1 MVELGSSLSR
11 HGFVS
16 ARTHDRP
23 GLHSQILDELGQAIC
38 EGRMPAGMT
47 FTTEELE
54 NRYQVSRSVVRE
66 SLRALE
72 AMGMVTSKR
81 RVGNRILPMDQWNV
95 YDLSVIR
102 WRLAGKGRIDQLRSL
117 TQLRAAIE
125 PEAAKLAA
133 TGAAL
138 SQASDLMGL
147 AGRLWAAGRSGNES
161 LFLELDIEFHGL
173 VMEMSG
179 NEMFSRLNSLV
190 SEVLIGRTHYG
201 LMPKYPHDEALQLHV
216 DVANA
221 IQSGNADAAG
231 AAMLGIMTRNF
242 TEMGQIWADDT
253 AEGSADSGAP
263 TTGPRSAGSSQSSS
277 GDTRR
282 DNLKVANDS

>member
-1 MVELGSSLSR
+1 MQLRGLHGYDLNVNAMADDAQPPAR
-11 HGFVS
+11 PGFVA
-16 ARTHDRP
+16 ARTHQAP
-23 GLHSQILDELGQAIC
+23 GLHNQILDELGQAIC
-38 EGRMPAGMT
+38 EGRMPEGLT
-47 FTTEELE
+47 FTAEELE
-54 NRYQVSRSVVRE
+54 NRYQVSRSVIRE

-81 RVGNRILPMDQWNV
+81 KVGNRILPMSEWNV

-102 WRLAGKGRIDQLRSL
+102 WRLAGHGRIDQLRSL
-117 TQLRAAIE
+117 NELRTAIE
-125 PEAAKLAA
+125 PQAAKLAA
-133 TGAAL
+133 TRGEL

-147 AGRLWAAGRSGNES
+147 AGRLWAAGRSGNQEQ
-161 LFLELDIEFHGL
+161 FLEIDIEFHAL

-190 SEVLIGRTHYG
+190 SEVLTGRTHYG

-231 AAMLGIMTRNF
+231 AAMLGIMARTID
-242 TEMGQIWADDT
+242 ELGELWDQGHDT
-253 AEGSADSGAP
+253 AAS
-263 TTGPRSAGSSQSSS
+263 
-277 GDTRR
+277 
-282 DNLKVANDS
+282 

>member
-1 MVELGSSLSR
+1 MADDAPPPAR
-11 HGFVS
+11 PGFVA
-16 ARTHDRP
+16 ARTHQAP
-23 GLHSQILDELGQAIC
+23 GLHNQILDELGQAIC
-38 EGRMPAGMT
+38 EGRMPAGLT
-47 FTTEELE
+47 FTAEELE
-54 NRYQVSRSVVRE
+54 NRYQVSRSVIRE

-81 RVGNRILPMDQWNV
+81 KVGNRILPMSEWNV

-102 WRLAGKGRIDQLRSL
+102 WRLAGHGRIDQLRSL
-117 TQLRAAIE
+117 NELRTAIE
-125 PEAAKLAA
+125 PQAAKLAA
-133 TGAAL
+133 TRGEL

-147 AGRLWAAGRSGNES
+147 AGRLWAAGRSGNQEQ
-161 LFLELDIEFHGL
+161 FLEIDIEFHAL

-190 SEVLIGRTHYG
+190 SEVLTGRTHYG

-231 AAMLGIMTRNF
+231 AAMLGIMARTID
-242 TEMGQIWADDT
+242 ELGELWDQVH
-253 AEGSADSGAP
+253 EAP
-263 TTGPRSAGSSQSSS
+263 AS
-277 GDTRR
+277 
-282 DNLKVANDS
+282 

>member
-1 MVELGSSLSR
+1 MDAEVEIPNPALR
-11 HGFVS
+11 HGFV
-16 ARTHDRP
+16 AERTHETS

-47 FTTEELE
+47 ITTEELE
-54 NRYQVSRSVVRE
+54 NRYQVSRSVIRE

-81 RVGNRILPMDQWNV
+81 RVGNRILPMSEWNV

-102 WRLAGKGRIDQLRSL
+102 WRLAGHGRIAQLRSL

-133 TGAAL
+133 TGTSL

-147 AGRLWAAGRSGNES
+147 AGRLWAAGRSGDEE
-161 LFLELDIEFHGL
+161 LFLELDIEFHRL
-173 VMEMSG
+173 VMKMSG

-190 SEVLIGRTHYG
+190 SEVLIGCTHYG
-201 LMPKYPHDEALQLHV
+201 LMPKYPHDEALQLHI

-221 IQSGNADAAG
+221 IQSGKADAAG
-231 AAMLGIMTRNF
+231 AAMLAIMTRTF
-242 TEMGQIWADDT
+242 TEMGQIWDHGAVDAET
-253 AEGSADSGAP
+253 A
-263 TTGPRSAGSSQSSS
+263 TG
-277 GDTRR
+277 
-282 DNLKVANDS
+282 